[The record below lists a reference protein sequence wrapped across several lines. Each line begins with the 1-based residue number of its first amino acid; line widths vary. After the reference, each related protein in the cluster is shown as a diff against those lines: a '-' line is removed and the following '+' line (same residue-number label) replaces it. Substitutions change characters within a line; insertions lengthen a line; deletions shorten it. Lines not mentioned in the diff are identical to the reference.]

1 MTGKSSSLY
10 CLDTEEN
17 FWALKKPRSAKIIIN
32 GSLGISASVV
42 DLFAAGRSMPET
54 RQGTASNQAS
64 MVICSPGPQGAN
76 LCNVAPGVGNIPR
89 RRPGLSVPVIESIDS
104 SSSFNAR
111 E

>member
-1 MTGKSSSLY
+1 MAEKSASPK
-10 CLDTEEN
+10 CLDTVEN
-17 FWALKKPRSAKIIIN
+17 SWALTKSRSARIAISK
-32 GSLGISASVV
+32 SLGISVSVV
-42 DLFAAGRSMPET
+42 DLFAAGRSTPET
-54 RQGTASNQAS
+54 RQGTASNQAN

-76 LCNVAPGVGNIPR
+76 LCHAAPGVGNIPR